1 MSKSVLI
8 EVIIN
13 NQCNKRCEYC
23 DLNFRNESMDCTN
36 LDILIEFLQK
46 ESGKV
51 EYFHINFF
59 WGEPLLSFDK
69 ILYFITR
76 VWIPNIRYSI
86 WTNGALLNKKIL
98 NLFREYDF
106 QIYLSVDNIDGLE
119 SLEKLEVHT
128 YLDLFQVNFI
138 NDPDFLY
145 RSKNTLDAIIWKG
158 FTNINFMPVFTTKN
172 WDKSKLTILSQLKQY
187 TMTLQNVEF
196 QYFGY
201 YNWFSQDVQFV
212 LESDMTIYKD
222 LDSLIWLQKQYSL
235 LPIKLKN
242 SLEQQSKIWTLWWEI
257 TDVDSLLFSYTN
269 KDVLNLIMTIP
280 KVLWNY
286 KQIVLIDKILK

>member
-23 DLNFRNESMDCTN
+23 DLDFRNESMDHTS
-36 LDILIEFLQK
+36 LDTLIEFLQK
-46 ESGKV
+46 EREKV

-69 ILYFITR
+69 IVYFITK
-76 VWIPNIRYSI
+76 VWISNIKYSI
-86 WTNGALLNKKIL
+86 WTNWALLNEKIL
-98 NLFREYDF
+98 KTLQEYSF

-119 SLEKLEVHT
+119 NLKKLKVHT

-145 RSKNTLDAIIWKG
+145 RSENTLDAIVKKW
-158 FTNINFMPVFTTKN
+158 FTFVNFMPVFTTKN
-172 WDKSKLTILSQLKQY
+172 WDISALVILSQLKEY
-187 TMTLQNVEF
+187 TKALQNVEF

-201 YNWFSQDVQFV
+201 YNWFSHDVQFV
-212 LESDMTIYKD
+212 LESNMTIYKD

-235 LPIKLKN
+235 LPQELKD
-242 SLEQQSKIWTLWWEI
+242 SLEQQSKIWTLWSEI
-257 TDVDSLLFSYTN
+257 TNVNTLLSSYSN

-286 KQIVLIDKILK
+286 KQMVLIDKILK

>member
-1 MSKSVLI
+1 VT
-8 EVIIN
+8 E
-13 NQCNKRCEYC
+13 RE
-23 DLNFRNESMDCTN
+23 
-36 LDILIEFLQK
+36 
-46 ESGKV
+46 KV

-69 ILYFITR
+69 IVYFITK
-76 VWIPNIRYSI
+76 VWISNIKYSI
-86 WTNGALLNKKIL
+86 WTNWALLNEKIL
-98 NLFREYDF
+98 KTLQEYSF

-119 SLEKLEVHT
+119 NLKKLKVHT

-145 RSKNTLDAIIWKG
+145 RSENTLDAIVKKW
-158 FTNINFMPVFTTKN
+158 FTFVNFMPVFTTKN
-172 WDKSKLTILSQLKQY
+172 WDISALVILSQLKEY
-187 TMTLQNVEF
+187 TKALQNVEF

-201 YNWFSQDVQFV
+201 YNWFSHDVQFV
-212 LESDMTIYKD
+212 LESNMTIYKD

-235 LPIKLKN
+235 LPQELKD
-242 SLEQQSKIWTLWWEI
+242 SLEQQSKIWTLWSEI
-257 TDVDSLLFSYTN
+257 TNVNTLLSSYSN

-286 KQIVLIDKILK
+286 KQMVLIDKILK